1 MKYFKKVF
9 ILLLILTIFCLVAMT
24 GCGSGNKEGYS
35 AFDYYFTPEG

>member
-24 GCGSGNKEGYS
+24 GCANKEDIP